1 MGDLDADF
9 VIAFVNALWH
19 LGTTMAGPK
28 WYQEL
33 TTYQWRV
40 LLCACLGWA
49 LDIMDGYLYAI
60 ILFPAMSDLLGT
72 TEAAVIGWYGGIVLS
87 IFMIGWALGGL
98 IFGPIADQYGRAKTM
113 AITILVYATF
123 TGLCGIA
130 GSWWELAIY
139 RFLTGLGIGGEWA
152 AGAALIAESFPEKS
166 RAKAAGI
173 MQASGGIGFFLATAL
188 YLVIGP
194 YGWRWVFALGVMPAI
209 VAFYVRYSLE
219 EPSRWSKAKQLG
231 NPFPALL
238 APAVR
243 RDVLVGSGLAVVAT
257 FGYQGAVQWV
267 PSWIAA
273 MLHAQGNRA
282 VIPQVSL
289 ITTTLTTG
297 GIIGCLCMPFIAE
310 RWGRKGALFIYF
322 LGALLSVPTTFLF
335 TKEFTHAVLA
345 SPVMGFFTAGV
356 TTAFAIYFP
365 ELFPTKIR
373 ATAQGFCFNFAR
385 FFSAGGPLLAGV
397 LTAKHGSF
405 APAIATIGLVYMLG
419 LIVLIFARETRGQP
433 LPD

>member
-1 MGDLDADF
+1 MSEHR
-9 VIAFVNALWH
+9 IA
-19 LGTTMAGPK
+19 GTGVWGMSG
-28 WYQEL
+28 
-33 TTYQWRV
+33 YQWTV
-40 LLCACLGWA
+40 VFAAWLGWGF
-49 LDIMDGYLYAI
+49 DVFDGL
-60 ILFPAMSDLLGT
+60 LFNFIAPNCIPTLLGIPIGSA
-72 TEAAVIGWYGGIVLS
+72 EASRVTLWWTGVLTS
-87 IFMIGWALGGL
+87 LLLLGWALGGIL
-98 IFGPIADQYGRAKTM
+98 FGRIADRLGRTRTLMLTM
-113 AITILVYATF
+113 LLYSLGTA
-123 TGLCGIA
+123 LCA
-130 GSWWELAIY
+130 LAPNVWVLAMF
-139 RFLTGLGIGGEWA
+139 RFVASLGIGGEWA

-194 YGWRWVFALGVMPAI
+194 YGWRWVFALGVLPAI

-219 EPSRWSKAKQLG
+219 EPARWTKAKQMG
-231 NPFPALL
+231 NPFPALF
-238 APAVR
+238 ARDMR
-243 RDVLVGSGLAVVAT
+243 RDILVGTGLAVVAT

-273 MLHAQGNRA
+273 MLHAQGTRA

-322 LGALLSVPTTFLF
+322 LGALFSVPTTFLF
-335 TKEFTHAVLA
+335 AKEFNHAVLA
-345 SPVMGFFTAGV
+345 SPVMGFFAAGV

-385 FFSAGGPLLAGV
+385 FFSAAGPLLAGV

-405 APAIATIGLVYMLG
+405 APAIATIGLIYILG
-419 LIVLIFARETRGQP
+419 VIILIFARETRGQP
-433 LPD
+433 LPE